1 MRIRQTIAGTFA
13 AAILFAGCSGGAGNS
28 ATGTPTATV
37 STSSASQPAAAGTS
51 SATGSNTSAAE
62 PRASGTAAPAAASP
76 PDVQAVVDETHYD
89 ADDLTFDADDA
100 IDVALAD
107 GASTNASGVSV
118 KGNVVTITAAGT
130 YHLSGSLTDG
140 QIVIAAGEQDTV
152 RVILDGVSLTSTTT
166 SPFVVQ
172 SADEVLVYLA
182 EGSTNS
188 LTDSTTYTNTSD
200 DAPSAALYSKAD
212 LTIAGSGSLTVKGQS
227 NDGIH
232 SSDGLVLVSGTVTVT
247 AVDDG
252 IVGKDYLVL
261 LDGNWKVTAGGDGVK
276 SDNDEDSDR
285 GYLLVAGGTLTVDSG
300 DDGVKGYNTLGV
312 TGGTV
317 TVAHSV
323 EGLES
328 QHITISGGTVD
339 VTSSDDGVNAAGG
352 ATGGNGGG
360 EDVGDFDVTV
370 TGGALTVNSE
380 GDGLDSN
387 GNAAISGGTVVINGP
402 SGAGNGALDVNG
414 DLKVT
419 GGVVAAAGSSG
430 MAVVPSTSSTQSGLQ
445 ITFTSGVEPG
455 TAVSIAAVDGTV
467 VGTFVTTKSAQSLVY
482 SSPAIKA
489 GQTYTVYTGG
499 TADVKAGL
507 GAGSI
512 DGATKNS
519 TVVAGQYTPG
529 GFGGG
534 GGGGNRRPGG

>member
-1 MRIRQTIAGTFA
+1 MRVRRTIAGTFA
-13 AAILFAGCSGGAGNS
+13 AALLFAGCTDATGNS
-28 ATGTPTATV
+28 AAGTPVLSASTTIQSATAG
-37 STSSASQPAAAGTS
+37 SSPSAAPGSSAASTTPSSTAASTAAS
-51 SATGSNTSAAE
+51 SA
-62 PRASGTAAPAAASP
+62 
-76 PDVQAVVDETHYD
+76 DVQAVLDRTHYD
-89 ADDLTFDADDA
+89 ADDLTFNADDA
-100 IDVALAD
+100 VDVALAD
-107 GASTNASGVSV
+107 GASTGGTGAAV

-140 QIVIAAGEQDTV
+140 QVVIAAGEQDTV
-152 RVILDGVSLTSTTT
+152 RLILDGVSLTSTTT

-182 EGSTNS
+182 DGSTNS
-188 LTDSTTYTNTSD
+188 LTDAATYADTSEE
-200 DAPSAALYSKAD
+200 APSAALYSKAD

-261 LDGNWKVTAGGDGVK
+261 LDGDWTVTAGGDGVK
-276 SDNDEDSDR
+276 SDNEADSDR
-285 GYLLVAGGTLTVDSG
+285 GYLLVAGGELTVDSG
-300 DDGVKGYNTLGV
+300 DDGVKAYNTLGV

-317 TVAHSV
+317 TVANSV

-352 ATGGNGGG
+352 ASGGSGGG

-414 DLKVT
+414 DLKIT

-430 MAVVPSTSSTQSGLQ
+430 MAVVPSISSTQSGLQ
-445 ITFTSGVEPG
+445 ITFTSAVEAG
-455 TAVSIAAVDGTV
+455 TAVSIVAADGTV
-467 VGTFVTTKSAQSLVY
+467 VSTFVTTKSAQSLVF
-482 SSPAIKA
+482 SSPDIKA

-499 TADVKAGL
+499 TTDVKAGL

-519 TVVAGQYTPG
+519 TVVAGQYTAG
-529 GFGGG
+529 GFGG